1 MGAWP
6 GPPAGWSYSK
16 QWDAC
21 NSAASYGT
29 LSMVDFYRIIA
40 PQLDTTIVFN
50 GDVDPCVS
58 YEGTRHAIGK
68 ASGRIREEEIHAYI
82 NTQ

>member
-1 MGAWP
+1 
-6 GPPAGWSYSK
+6 
-16 QWDAC
+16 
-21 NSAASYGT
+21 
-29 LSMVDFYRIIA
+29 
-40 PQLDTTIVFN
+40 
-50 GDVDPCVS
+50 VDPCVS